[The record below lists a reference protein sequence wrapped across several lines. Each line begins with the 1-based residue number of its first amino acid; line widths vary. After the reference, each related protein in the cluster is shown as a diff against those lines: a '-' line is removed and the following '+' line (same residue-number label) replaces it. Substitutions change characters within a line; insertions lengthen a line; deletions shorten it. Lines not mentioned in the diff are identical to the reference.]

1 MVPDPAG
8 LRERKK
14 AQTRQALAT
23 AAMRLFAE
31 RGYEATTVADIA
43 AAAEVSTRTF
53 FAYFPSKEDVL
64 FTGTRER
71 LELVRQAFAA
81 HSTTLPP
88 LTALRATLDQIIE
101 TASGDL
107 FAPDRDIR
115 LRLLLERPEVRARGT
130 QLLFLAHQVLADGIR
145 AAVPGLDGYGAV
157 AAAGATIGS
166 LVAVVLHALEHGGSV
181 EEVRTALTATLDRL
195 EPMLTSKQT
204 PCGRDEQGTDEDVDR
219 HR

>member
-1 MVPDPAG
+1 MPRQPAG

-14 AQTRQALAT
+14 EKTRQALAS

-53 FAYFPSKEDVL
+53 FAYFPSKEDVF

-71 LELVRQAFAA
+71 LDLVRQAFAA
-81 HSTTLPP
+81 HAAALPP
-88 LTALRATLDQIIE
+88 LTAMRATFDQIIE

-107 FAPDRDIR
+107 FAPDRGIR
-115 LRLLLERPEVRARGT
+115 LRLLLERPELRARGT
-130 QLLFLAHQVLADGIR
+130 QLLFSAHQALADALR
-145 AAVPGLDGYGAV
+145 AGVPGLEGYAAV
-157 AAAGATIGS
+157 AAAGATVGA

-181 EEVRTALTATLDRL
+181 DEVREALTATLDRL
-195 EPMLTSKQT
+195 ERTMIGTST
-204 PCGRDEQGTDEDVDR
+204 TCGRDEKRTDEDVNQ

>member
-1 MVPDPAG
+1 MPRQPAG

-14 AQTRQALAT
+14 EKTRQALAS

-53 FAYFPSKEDVL
+53 FAYFPTKEDV
-64 FTGTRER
+64 FFAGTRER

-81 HSTTLPP
+81 NAAALPP
-88 LTALRATLDQIIE
+88 LSAMRATLDQIID
-101 TASGDL
+101 TASDDV
-107 FAPDRDIR
+107 FAPDRGTR
-115 LRLLLERPEVRARGT
+115 LRLLIERPELGARGI
-130 QLLFLAHQVLADGIR
+130 QLLFSAHRVLADGLR
-145 AAVPGLDGYGAV
+145 AGVPGLDGYGAV
-157 AAAGATIGS
+157 AAAGASIGA

-181 EEVRTALTATLDRL
+181 EEVRSALIATLDRL
-195 EPMLTSKQT
+195 ERAMAAT
-204 PCGRDEQGTDEDVDR
+204 PTVHGPDEQHTDADVGR